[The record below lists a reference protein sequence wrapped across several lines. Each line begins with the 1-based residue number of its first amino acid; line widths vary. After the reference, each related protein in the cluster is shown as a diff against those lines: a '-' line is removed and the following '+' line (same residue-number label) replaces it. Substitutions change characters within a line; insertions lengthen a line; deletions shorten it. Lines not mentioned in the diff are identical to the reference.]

1 MTFSFRRM
9 NAIFQKDWKELYK
22 NSYILFTL
30 AMPLAFAA
38 FLGRIGEDAS
48 TFHSMPITLALVIAG
63 VFIQAAMIAE
73 EKEKNTLRG
82 LLLSPASTS
91 EILIGKSALTFVM
104 TVFVIIGS
112 IFLSDFQVTHVPL
125 FALIIIINL
134 IFYISMGTIL
144 GLLSRT
150 VMETT
155 IIGMPVM
162 VIFGLA
168 PMFVSMIENKAIL
181 KIVQLLPS
189 EHFTAAWTSLSNG
202 KGFAAIS
209 GNIFTLF
216 IWAAASLVVTFIVY
230 EKRQFDR

>member
-1 MTFSFRRM
+1 MPFSFRRM

-38 FLGRIGEDAS
+38 LLGRVGEDNAA
-48 TFHSMPITLALVIAG
+48 FHSMPITLALLISG

-82 LLLSPASTS
+82 LLLSPATTT
-91 EILIGKSALTFVM
+91 EILIGKSALTFIM
-104 TVFVIIGS
+104 TVLVIIGS

-125 FALIIIINL
+125 FSLIIIINL
-134 IFYISMGTIL
+134 IFYISIGTIL

-168 PMFVSMIENKAIL
+168 PMFSSLVESPAIL
-181 KIVQLLPS
+181 KLINFLPS
-189 EHFTAAWTSLSNG
+189 ERFTAAWTAVSNG
-202 KGFAAIS
+202 QGFSDLTSHIFILAVWAGAA
-209 GNIFTLF
+209 
-216 IWAAASLVVTFIVY
+216 LVLTFVIY
-230 EKRQFDR
+230 GKRQFD

>member
-38 FLGRIGEDAS
+38 LLGRMGEDAS
-48 TFHSMPITLALVIAG
+48 AMQSMPITLALVISG

-82 LLLSPASTS
+82 LLLSPATTT
-91 EILIGKSALTFVM
+91 EILIGKSALSSLM
-104 TVFVIIGS
+104 TIFVIIGS
-112 IFLSDFQVTHVPL
+112 IFFSDFQVNNIPL
-125 FALIIIINL
+125 FTLLIVINL

-162 VIFGLA
+162 VIFGLT
-168 PMFVSMIENKAIL
+168 PMFASLIENEAIL
-181 KIVQLLPS
+181 KLVNFLPS
-189 EHFTAAWTSLSNG
+189 ERFTAAWTAINNG
-202 KGFAAIS
+202 QSFADIS
-209 GNIFTLF
+209 SHIFILV
-216 IWAAASLVVTFIVY
+216 IWAIASLVLTFVIY
-230 EKRQFDR
+230 GKRQFDK